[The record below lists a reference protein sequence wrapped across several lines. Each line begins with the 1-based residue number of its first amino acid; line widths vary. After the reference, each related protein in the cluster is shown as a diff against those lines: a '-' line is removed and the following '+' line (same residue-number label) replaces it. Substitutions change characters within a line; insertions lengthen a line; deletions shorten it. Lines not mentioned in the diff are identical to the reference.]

1 MEEPASSAST
11 FFFFIS
17 EWGQGAKK
25 EYPEIR
31 GSLFHTSS
39 TPESLL
45 STPIL
50 EAGLPP
56 SLQNILPC
64 AVETY
69 AI

>member
-1 MEEPASSAST
+1 
-11 FFFFIS
+11 
-17 EWGQGAKK
+17 
-25 EYPEIR
+25 
-31 GSLFHTSS
+31 
-39 TPESLL
+39 LL